1 MVTHR
6 MIGSDSDSAVM
17 VRMIHMMRGKKFGR
31 KNILAVWQEY
41 LEISGQEIMKGS
53 RERFYLSTDVV

>member
-41 LEISGQEIMKGS
+41 LEISGQENMKGS
-53 RERFYLSTDVV
+53 RKRLYLSTDVV